1 MILLFIVKDKKT
13 PRSRTKPNKKKNRNK
28 RNMCTILA
36 NKEKKMQLKSHK
48 ATTDPISHKN
58 FCKSS
63 SQMDG

>member
-1 MILLFIVKDKKT
+1 
-13 PRSRTKPNKKKNRNK
+13 
-28 RNMCTILA
+28 MCTILA